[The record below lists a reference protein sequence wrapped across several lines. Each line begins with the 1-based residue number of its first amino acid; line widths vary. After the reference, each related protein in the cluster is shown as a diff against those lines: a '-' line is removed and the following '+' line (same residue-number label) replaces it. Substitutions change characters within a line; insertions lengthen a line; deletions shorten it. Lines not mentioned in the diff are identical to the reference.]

1 MQAIH
6 KALRVIHEREP
17 RGVAV
22 LRQIACANVFDQKH
36 AAVPNMFDT
45 ALDGYDLVLVS
56 VAAVVNDD
64 IYVTYFG
71 KEMLPEFGAD

>member
-1 MQAIH
+1 
-6 KALRVIHEREP
+6 
-17 RGVAV
+17 
-22 LRQIACANVFDQKH
+22 
-36 AAVPNMFDT
+36 MFDT
-45 ALDGYDLVLVS
+45 ALDGYGLVLVS